1 MQKALGSATDH
12 PLSRRHHS
20 ELDGGTAPVPDS
32 QTGEY
37 PVPRLCRQTTGRC
50 RPRPSR
56 ARKQSQGLPRRYG
69 NRSSSAPRR
78 PMSVAQTCRHVVETT
93 PFIPAPRTPAFLVH
107 HSRTCALPLPRPLTI
122 VGRFVWTHGTFPKTP
137 APFHALFHLLW
148 PAPAIPF
155 NPPTRPTPAMRPG
168 PLSSLSSPAHPPPP
182 PSTEAPSPR
191 TTKATSPPR
200 PRPLSPDDQ
209 VPLSAGRI
217 SPSESH
223 NGTAAPLHIRTYARH
238 LPKTRTDLSTWV
250 DGTLAAPCPTYPFPN
265 QPTTDSASP
274 ASPPSA
280 LCFGLPALASWFSE
294 RRDTCTETTKQMPP
308 GPARPLLSTCYL
320 EP

>member
-1 MQKALGSATDH
+1 
-12 PLSRRHHS
+12 
-20 ELDGGTAPVPDS
+20 
-32 QTGEY
+32 
-37 PVPRLCRQTTGRC
+37 
-50 RPRPSR
+50 
-56 ARKQSQGLPRRYG
+56 
-69 NRSSSAPRR
+69 
-78 PMSVAQTCRHVVETT
+78 MSVAQTCRHVVETT

-107 HSRTCALPLPRPLTI
+107 HSPTCALPLPRPLTI

-148 PAPAIPF
+148 PAPSASP
-155 NPPTRPTPAMRPG
+155 RASWMPG
-168 PLSSLSSPAHPPPP
+168 PVGRVFCRGPSSLEIIVESLYLLGLFNHRNPVDPGSRDSSAPCHPFQPANAANASYAAGPFVVVIVSRASPSP

-223 NGTAAPLHIRTYARH
+223 NGTAAPLHIRTYARR

-250 DGTLAAPCPTYPFPN
+250 DATLAAPCPTYPFPN
-265 QPTTDSASP
+265 QPTTDSASL

-294 RRDTCTETTKQMPP
+294 RRDTCTETTKQIPP